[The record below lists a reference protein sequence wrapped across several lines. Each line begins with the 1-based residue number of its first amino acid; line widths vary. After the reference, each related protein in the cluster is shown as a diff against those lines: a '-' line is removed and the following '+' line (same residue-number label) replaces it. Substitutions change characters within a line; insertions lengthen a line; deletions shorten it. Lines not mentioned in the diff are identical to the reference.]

1 MTYRVQV
8 DDEIRDAT
16 PEEVAIIENQK
27 AELEQRKAEAQA
39 KIDAKAATEAKL
51 EALGLTPDDLKALG
65 L

>member
-51 EALGLTPDDLKALG
+51 EALGLTPDDLRALG